1 VIVRCPQCGTE
12 FDKDANEFCPNP
24 ACGYPSAFIL
34 APEADE
40 EQPDDMTRRPG
51 EQATAPQPVIP
62 TTPPAPPP
70 GPSPSP
76 TLVEPVPVAP
86 AAPPPRRRQPPLIAL
101 IGIGFAIGVVIIL
114 LVVLLTRGGGGP
126 EASPGGTTSPGT
138 TGASPAVTPECTT
151 AFFQGSLGERVL
163 GPCQAAM
170 RGTDVQQLQS
180 QLNKVLVGQRVL
192 ATDGSFGPRTATAVA
207 DYQRCR
213 GIKPANS
220 IVDTETANRI
230 AHETAVD
237 ACPTSLPDLGPPH
250 PPSPSPKASPSPSP
264 SPSPTESPS
273 PTPTDTLP
281 TTT

>member
-1 VIVRCPQCGTE
+1 MIVRCPQCGTE

-114 LVVLLTRGGGGP
+114 GAVVGVVWQERGLSLAGVLKKLRP
-126 EASPGGTTSPGT
+126 RRSRRQQRDPAS
-138 TGASPAVTPECTT
+138 
-151 AFFQGSLGERVL
+151 
-163 GPCQAAM
+163 
-170 RGTDVQQLQS
+170 
-180 QLNKVLVGQRVL
+180 
-192 ATDGSFGPRTATAVA
+192 
-207 DYQRCR
+207 
-213 GIKPANS
+213 
-220 IVDTETANRI
+220 
-230 AHETAVD
+230 
-237 ACPTSLPDLGPPH
+237 
-250 PPSPSPKASPSPSP
+250 
-264 SPSPTESPS
+264 
-273 PTPTDTLP
+273 
-281 TTT
+281 